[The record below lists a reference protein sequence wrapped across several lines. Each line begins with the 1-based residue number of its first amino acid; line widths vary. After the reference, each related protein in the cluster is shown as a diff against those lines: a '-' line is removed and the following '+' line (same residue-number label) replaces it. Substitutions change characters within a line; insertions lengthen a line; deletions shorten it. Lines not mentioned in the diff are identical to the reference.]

1 MNLRVTETIASE
13 WLYGRF
19 SATDGFQ
26 LVIDTA
32 ESLTVDLTDDTQTAT
47 SKIAVEILQTAPSR
61 HIRFLD
67 VTRGPRSSR

>member
-1 MNLRVTETIASE
+1 MTETIVSE
-13 WLYGRF
+13 LLQGRF
-19 SATDGFQ
+19 SATDGFH

-32 ESLTVDLTDDTQTAT
+32 ESLTVEIADDTQTAA
-47 SKIAVEILQTAPSR
+47 SQIAVEILQTAPSR